1 MSLSRSG
8 RVALAALV
16 VTLGL
21 GACSSSKSDSNG
33 GGSAGGATSVSWTS
47 GKSTKSPAFSGIGV
61 ANNYA
66 SLVLASFKPSN
77 DAILLNPVNADFKT
91 GDWLFSG
98 TLKIS
103 DGVLTATTYTGPT
116 LERAYL
122 YYYDA
127 ERKQT
132 YNQSLN
138 GANEASV
145 TLTSVTET
153 TAKGSVKITDTASGY
168 SISTTFTA
176 TLRKI

>member
-1 MSLSRSG
+1 MLRSRTG
-8 RVALAALV
+8 RIALATLV
-16 VTLGL
+16 LALGL
-21 GACSSSKSDSNG
+21 GACSSSKSDSNSGGSG
-33 GGSAGGATSVSWTS
+33 GGPTSVSWTS
-47 GKSTKSPAFSGIGV
+47 GKLSKNPTFSGIGV
-61 ANNYA
+61 ASTYA

-103 DGVLTATTYTGPT
+103 DGLLTATTYSGPT

-145 TLTSVTET
+145 TITSVTDT